1 MLAAL
6 LLFGFALALL
16 PLLDAALPFLPVV
29 LGLLAAL
36 GSIRLLG
43 LHALGM
49 VGLALTLLGSTSGGL
64 AGAGTLYLLQRWRI
78 QSRFARMRLQ
88 WRRRCALGLL
98 GVDFA
103 QAPGRALL
111 ALLLVQ
117 LQLTGPQRGQLCTGG
132 IAHVLQAAFHGK
144 ALVAGFF
151 IFGLGLRDG
160 RTLLG
165 NSTAL
170 LNALRNSSCIRRGNI
185 SGLHQGTSGGKG
197 KGKKLHGHDYPGV
210 CLLVPWNCFRVER
223 LPRITAHQAGSKS
236 PARPYS
242 TH

>member
-6 LLFGFALALL
+6 VLFGFALALL

-29 LGLLAAL
+29 LGPLAAL

-49 VGLALTLLGSTSGGL
+49 VGLALTLLGSTGGSL
-64 AGAGTLYLLQRWRI
+64 ADAGTLYLLQRWRI

-117 LQLTGPQRGQLCTGG
+117 LQLTGPQRGQFCACG

-151 IFGLGLRDG
+151 SLGLR
-160 RTLLG
+160 LG
-165 NSTAL
+165 NGRAFLGHGGTLGLAVPGGGCAGFCL
-170 LNALRNSSCIRRGNI
+170 SCSIRR
-185 SGLHQGTSGGKG
+185 
-197 KGKKLHGHDYPGV
+197 
-210 CLLVPWNCFRVER
+210 
-223 LPRITAHQAGSKS
+223 QAGCGN
-236 PARPYS
+236 P
-242 TH
+242 